1 MDSVM
6 DKLKM
11 GKVITLKK
19 AAQQLAE
26 ANDEPIDLRWTLR
39 FCLESYVKLC
49 IRLPHPILTWER
61 KQEPDWGEDCG
72 KCDDITEECGLCKS
86 EDEGEMGMSSYGDNG
101 YMTKPSLSGCDDVTE
116 ERGLCKS
123 EDEGEAGI
131 FSYGDNGYMTKPS
144 LKGKGDYIANDRFGV
159 LFVSGNEMQSLTYP
173 DTDKVKCKVFYDE
186 DESWHGGYCR
196 FEIASMYEYMM
207 DDLKESEIQ
216 SEAFQEVIVNESRK
230 DYLELGLSDLWVD
243 SADFAAAL
251 KGKKEE
257 ERKAL
262 PMYGTENKKESP
274 KERNKMLGVILAMAM
289 DKYGYN
295 PKDKTNKATGTSST
309 RGSIAYGAAEL
320 GINVNEGTV
329 KKYLEQGY
337 VFYRENMKNI

>member
-6 DKLKM
+6 DKLKI

-19 AAQQLAE
+19 AARQLAE

-61 KQEPDWGEDCG
+61 KQEPNWGEDCG
-72 KCDDITEECGLCKS
+72 KCDDITEEHGLCTH
-86 EDEGEMGMSSYGDNG
+86 EGAGKEGMLSY
-101 YMTKPSLSGCDDVTE
+101 C
-116 ERGLCKS
+116 
-123 EDEGEAGI
+123 
-131 FSYGDNGYMTKPS
+131 DNGYMTKPS

-186 DESWHGGYCR
+186 DDSWNDGYCR

-207 DDLKESEIQ
+207 DDLEESEVQ

-251 KGKKEE
+251 KGKKEK

-262 PMYGTENKKESP
+262 PMYGTEDKKESP

-295 PKDKTNKATGTSST
+295 PKDKTNKATGKSST
-309 RGSIAYGAAEL
+309 RGSIAYGASEL

-329 KKYLEQGY
+329 KKYLDQGY
-337 VFYRENMKNI
+337 DLYRENIESV